1 MWSDLRYAARS
12 LRRTP
17 AFTAAAI
24 ATLALGI
31 GATTA
36 IFSIVNAAL
45 FKPLP
50 YPDPDRLAV
59 LTVPSAREVTGQLF
73 LHIREGARSF
83 ESVAAQGG
91 GTGWNLVAGDVITY
105 TRGLRVSEGFFA
117 VHGVHPLLG
126 RGFSRAEDTPRG
138 PNAVV
143 ISETLW
149 RRAFGGTPNALGRTV
164 LLGSVPHTVVGV
176 MPDGF
181 RAIPD
186 VDVWTPLRTTLTD
199 NGQNY
204 RVVGRLRA
212 GVTHEDA
219 AAELD
224 ILRPGIQ
231 REFPAYGSQYV
242 DVLLWM
248 PYREFLGVGI
258 RSTFLILLGA
268 VGCLLLIAC
277 VNVASLHL
285 TRTLG
290 RRREVAIRAAV
301 GGSRLR
307 ILRQVFVE
315 STLLALL
322 GAAAGLVVAVG
333 CTQALLGLVSEQLS
347 AQILSG
353 EAVGVDWRVLAFT
366 LLVSLAS
373 GVFFGMAPAMTSSRA
388 DVRSAM
394 SEGLTT
400 TMSRPTVWLRRSLAA
415 AEIALAV
422 VLLVGAGLLVRTLVN
437 LVGTELGFNPRG
449 VIVGRMSLQGA
460 IDTPQLE
467 TTLGQGLERIRQLP
481 GVTAASVS
489 NGVPVERAL
498 NLPLAPPAGSRV
510 TLPRSVDWRYITP
523 DYFTVF
529 DTRLLAGRLF
539 GNEDRAGGN
548 PVAIVNESFAQG
560 YFGRVNV
567 VGETIS
573 LVQGFGDPSRQIV
586 GVVADA
592 KARSGSG
599 WARGLTALGS
609 NVAPTMFVPAGQAT
623 SAVSSR
629 GGQRVWDLTWSLRTE
644 ARPPDFERQIQ
655 AAVRAVDARMVFL
668 AFEPMDAII
677 ARDLDIPRFVASLL
691 TGFAAL
697 AILLAAIGLYGLM
710 AHTTAQRAREVGIRM
725 ALGATAGRVLRL
737 FMSEGLLV
745 AACGIVLGITGA
757 AAVSRVLTSLLFG
770 VTPLDLTTFAAV
782 LALLLATAALS
793 TFMPAARVARMNP
806 VKALRTD

>member
-1 MWSDLRYAARS
+1 MLHDLRYALRS

-36 IFSIVNAAL
+36 IFTIVNAAL

-50 YPDPDRLAV
+50 YLEPDKLAV
-59 LTVPSAREVTGQLF
+59 LTVPAARDVTGQLF
-73 LHIREGARSF
+73 LHIRDRTRSF

-91 GTGWNLVAGDVITY
+91 GTGWNLVAGNVITY

-117 VHGVHPLLG
+117 AHGVRPLLG

-138 PNAVV
+138 PDAVV

-149 RRAFGGTPNALGRTV
+149 RRAFGGTPSVLGQSV
-164 LLGSVPHTVVGV
+164 LLGSVPYTVVGV
-176 MPDGF
+176 MPDSF

-204 RVVGRLRA
+204 RVIGRLRA
-212 GVTHEDA
+212 DVTQGEA

-224 ILRPGIQ
+224 VLRSGIQ
-231 REFPAYGSQYV
+231 REFPAYGSGYV
-242 DVLLWM
+242 DLLVWM
-248 PYREFLGVGI
+248 PYREFLGFGI

-268 VGCLLLIAC
+268 VGFLLLIAC

-285 TRTLG
+285 TRAIG
-290 RRREVAIRAAV
+290 RGREMAIRAAV

-307 ILRQVFVE
+307 IVRQVFVE
-315 STLLALL
+315 STLLAIL
-322 GAAAGLVVAVG
+322 GAAAGLVVAALS
-333 CTQALLGLVSEQLS
+333 TRALLGLVSEQLS
-347 AQILSG
+347 AQMLSG
-353 EAVGVDWRVLAFT
+353 EAVGVDWRVLGFT

-373 GVFFGMAPAMTSSRA
+373 GIFFGMAPAMTSSR
-388 DVRSAM
+388 VELRSTM

-400 TMSRPTVWLRRSLAA
+400 TMSRRTVWLRRSLAA

-449 VIVGRMSLQGA
+449 VLVGRMSLQGA

-467 TTLGQGLERIRQLP
+467 TTLGLGLERIRQLP

-510 TLPRSVDWRYITP
+510 TMPRSVDWRYITP
-523 DYFTVF
+523 EYFSVF
-529 DTRLLAGRLF
+529 DTRLLTGRIF
-539 GNEDRAGGN
+539 DTEDRSGGN
-548 PVAIVNESFAQG
+548 PVAIVNESFAQA
-560 YFGRVNV
+560 YFGRINV
-567 VGETIS
+567 VGETVS
-573 LVQGFGDPSRQIV
+573 LVRGFGDPPRQII

-623 SAVSSR
+623 PAVSSR

-644 ARPPDFERQIQ
+644 ARPADFERQIQ

-668 AFEPMDAII
+668 AFEPMDTII

-697 AILLAAIGLYGLM
+697 AIVLAAIGLYGLM

-745 AACGIVLGITGA
+745 AICGIVLGIAGA
-757 AAVSRVLTSLLFG
+757 AAVSRVLTTLLFG
-770 VTPLDLTTFAAV
+770 VTPLDLSTFAAV
-782 LALLLATAALS
+782 LALLLTITALATFL
-793 TFMPAARVARMNP
+793 PAARAARTEP
-806 VKALRTD
+806 VRALRDQ